1 MTVNGEMER
10 VIKDFHGAGKPLA
23 LCCISPI
30 IAAKVTPGIMIM
42 MTVD

>member
-10 VIKDFHGAGKPLA
+10 VIKDFHSAGKPLA

-30 IAAKVTPGIMIM
+30 IAAKVRTEL
-42 MTVD
+42 